1 MRVRRFALAAVAAA
15 AVTLLAGCDLLG
27 RSTGAVVVGSLLPVY
42 TQVPGATAYHVV
54 FYDSATVMDAWAD
67 YDLAPQAASFS
78 GVFPGDASVLL
89 DTVNFQSADIPA
101 GVYSVFAWIDFDGS
115 GSFDPY
121 QDLWGFYYGNPGGN
135 TLIQP
140 PANVLVPETGIVDL
154 DIWAGYSAG

>member
-27 RSTGAVVVGSLLPVY
+27 GSTGTVVVGSLLPVY
-42 TQVPGATAYHVV
+42 AQIPGGTAYQVV
-54 FYDSATVMDAWAD
+54 FYESSTVMDAYQD
-67 YDLAPQAASFS
+67 YSSAPQAAAFS

-89 DTVNFQSADIPA
+89 DSVNFQLADVPA

-140 PANVLVPETGIVDL
+140 PANVVIPEAGIVDL
-154 DIWAGYSAG
+154 DIWAGYNAG